1 MLYLLILFVI
11 ISIVGIK
18 ICDNSK
24 EYLFKNQTQ
33 AIKGFFTMIIFF
45 SHFNQYANF
54 DNSITNN
61 IYILI
66 IKKVGQLMVTMYLF
80 YSGYGIIKS
89 MQTKKDYIKN
99 FPKNRVLKILITFDC
114 AIILYIITNT
124 LLNDKYSLKTTLLSF
139 IGWES
144 IGNSNWYI
152 FVLLMLYLIIYFSG
166 KLSKGKANIKFLLT
180 NLLFD
185 IMLITLLYFT
195 KKEHWYNIILTFPLG
210 LLYGIYEK
218 QIKKV
223 LDNYYLVTLILM
235 IVCFVG
241 TYISNSF
248 IAYEIK
254 AIFFTLIIV
263 FLSYRIK
270 IGNKTLEFLG
280 KYTFEIY
287 ILQRIPDMIY
297 SNLNINYILFFILS
311 IVTTIIISF
320 VFKKLTNL
328 AIQSIYKII

>member
-1 MLYLLILFVI
+1 
-11 ISIVGIK
+11 
-18 ICDNSK
+18 
-24 EYLFKNQTQ
+24 
-33 AIKGFFTMIIFF
+33 
-45 SHFNQYANF
+45 
-54 DNSITNN
+54 
-61 IYILI
+61 
-66 IKKVGQLMVTMYLF
+66 
-80 YSGYGIIKS
+80 
-89 MQTKKDYIKN
+89 
-99 FPKNRVLKILITFDC
+99 
-114 AIILYIITNT
+114 
-124 LLNDKYSLKTTLLSF
+124 
-139 IGWES
+139 
-144 IGNSNWYI
+144 
-152 FVLLMLYLIIYFSG
+152 MLYLIIYFSG

-328 AIQSIYKII
+328 AIQSIYKIYNINNVNY